1 MTSAADHYQ
10 TLGVMPEAEQIVITA
25 AYRALASR
33 YHPDRW
39 KGDKDEATRMMS
51 KINVA
56 YGVLGDPEKRKAYDA
71 SRGHSR
77 SAFSEQTDET
87 EDAFEE
93 AIHDYDERWETACS
107 VYPDLN
113 KLRSTLTQTS
123 RTLAFN
129 FVVRILETK
138 QFEKRDALAEQ
149 MERMFLERHFGT
161 NPKIIIYARTLIH
174 MGARNAIKHLNK
186 LVDVLGDEADA
197 DKIIQKVESVYL
209 AGLMEKRAEAEKRT
223 EAEKR
228 AEAAKRAEK
237 ETERLRILTVSD
249 PCGGAAFKYAAAMGY
264 WVGSNRTFS
273 IRRSPSSPI
282 LFSASSRDPL
292 CYWIR
297 DNIALAKE

>member
-113 KLRSTLTQTS
+113 KLRSTLAQTS

-129 FVVRILETK
+129 FVVKILETK
-138 QFEKRDALAEQ
+138 QFEKRDALAGQ

-161 NPKIIIYARTLIH
+161 NPKILIYARKLIH
-174 MGARNAIKHLNK
+174 IGARDAIKHLNK

-197 DKIIQKVESVYL
+197 DKIIQRVDSVYL
-209 AGLMEKRAEAEKRT
+209 AGQMKKRT

-237 ETERLRILTVSD
+237 ETERLRVLTVSD
-249 PCGGAAFKYAAAMGY
+249 PCGGAALNVLA
-264 WVGSNRTFS
+264 GSCIDTV
-273 IRRSPSSPI
+273 
-282 LFSASSRDPL
+282 LD
-292 CYWIR
+292 Y
-297 DNIALAKE
+297 KK